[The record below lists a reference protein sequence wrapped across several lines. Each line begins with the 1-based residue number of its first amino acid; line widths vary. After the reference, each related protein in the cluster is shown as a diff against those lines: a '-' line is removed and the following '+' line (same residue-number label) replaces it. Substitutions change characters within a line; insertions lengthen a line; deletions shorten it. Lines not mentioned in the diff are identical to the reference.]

1 MKVFLKILPVT
12 LLAEVACGQFC
23 TKETL
28 DCSKAVPAI
37 TKLGSHS
44 CACDNE
50 MHSGALKFDKGNL
63 YFCSE
68 KEWKRVALKPSLMS
82 QKPYGS
88 HPENPGRTCDDILAK
103 AGGKALKNGIYWIRV
118 QESSTLLGSET
129 FRVYCDME
137 TGPGGWTMVFKLNG
151 RRNPK
156 SLTYMA
162 VLENFVAVEENNTD
176 ALSTKRNTDFS
187 GYKSRIMTG
196 EYLFLFG
203 ASEAKMVLY
212 KDDKPLGKYI
222 TFDVKGAD
230 SYSWIVHQALK
241 KSSWDDMIGSPF
253 YGDNGNIFA
262 TFVKKKG
269 VFFFDKYKSDVCEV
283 STGWL
288 RVIDFGEGCQNFPF
302 QKHAGIY
309 FSKSNTAA
317 LWKKGED
324 VGEADLLVILLQ

>member
-137 TGPGGWTMVFKLNG
+137 TGPG
-151 RRNPK
+151 
-156 SLTYMA
+156 
-162 VLENFVAVEENNTD
+162 
-176 ALSTKRNTDFS
+176 
-187 GYKSRIMTG
+187 
-196 EYLFLFG
+196 
-203 ASEAKMVLY
+203 
-212 KDDKPLGKYI
+212 
-222 TFDVKGAD
+222 
-230 SYSWIVHQALK
+230 
-241 KSSWDDMIGSPF
+241 
-253 YGDNGNIFA
+253 
-262 TFVKKKG
+262 
-269 VFFFDKYKSDVCEV
+269 
-283 STGWL
+283 
-288 RVIDFGEGCQNFPF
+288 
-302 QKHAGIY
+302 
-309 FSKSNTAA
+309 
-317 LWKKGED
+317 
-324 VGEADLLVILLQ
+324 